1 MERAIRIECQQNL
14 VNYRKPSS
22 FIIKESYP
30 LPPYST
36 VLGMIHRAC
45 GYPAGEFHPMK
56 ISIQGQNTGSVS
68 ELYTRY
74 SFSFDKFEDDRA
86 QNYYTIIEN
95 KERALFGKELDRV
108 IKNAKNMSK
117 EEKSKYCGVYKG
129 IAHVELICNNH
140 MIIHVVP
147 SEEDF
152 DAVYGALKNPPVY
165 LALGRHEDILDIQK
179 VDVVNLQPAEEVSVN
194 YDIYIPVDGDIDI
207 ENRTTTVYTLTKEYE
222 ITKQGLRRWKPEG
235 GKVKAYYYPHG
246 EILEYACVDDYGDI
260 VALA

>member
-1 MERAIRIECQQNL
+1 MHIMEKAIRIECFQNL

-45 GYPAGEFHPMK
+45 GYQPGEFHSMK
-56 ISIQGQNTGSVS
+56 ISIQGKNTGSVS

-74 SFSFDKFEDDRA
+74 SFSFDTKYDAGRH
-86 QNYYTIIEN
+86 NICI
-95 KERALFGKELDRV
+95 KEADKAYGAF
-108 IKNAKNMSK
+108 
-117 EEKSKYCGVYKG
+117 KG
-129 IAHVELICNNH
+129 IAHVELICNNS
-140 MIIHVVP
+140 MVIHVVP

-152 DAVYGALKNPPVY
+152 NTVYESLKNPPVY
-165 LALGRHEDILDIQK
+165 LALGRHEDILDISK
-179 VDVVNLQPAEEVSVN
+179 VEIVELSYGEEVNVN
-194 YDIYIPVDGDIDI
+194 NDIYIPIESDIDTG
-207 ENRTTTVYTLTKEYE
+207 NKATTIYTLNKEYE

-235 GKVKAYYYPHG
+235 GKIKAYYFPHG
-246 EILEYACVDDYGDI
+246 ETLECALNDDYGDI